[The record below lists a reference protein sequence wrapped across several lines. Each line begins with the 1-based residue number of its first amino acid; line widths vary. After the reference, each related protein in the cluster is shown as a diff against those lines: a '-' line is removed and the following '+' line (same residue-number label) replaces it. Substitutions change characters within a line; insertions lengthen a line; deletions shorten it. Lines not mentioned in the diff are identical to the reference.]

1 MTDSTYE
8 TIIRCKSGDMSAF
21 QSLVEEY
28 QIYAYKLAFRLL
40 CSEDE
45 AKDVVQESFIRVWRH
60 IQKYDLRSKFTT
72 WLYKIVTNL
81 CYDHLKARNRRTR
94 IFQTDSEKIN
104 SNVIASNFD
113 LEKDI
118 GNKELAEIIH
128 NIADKLAPTQKI
140 VFVLRDLQD
149 LSIEEVVAVTG
160 ISKGAV
166 KSNLYHAR
174 QHIRKKLEEIN
185 KIGEK

>member
-94 IFQTDSEKIN
+94 IFQTDSEMRFK
-104 SNVIASNFD
+104 
-113 LEKDI
+113 
-118 GNKELAEIIH
+118 
-128 NIADKLAPTQKI
+128 
-140 VFVLRDLQD
+140 
-149 LSIEEVVAVTG
+149 
-160 ISKGAV
+160 
-166 KSNLYHAR
+166 
-174 QHIRKKLEEIN
+174 
-185 KIGEK
+185 

>member
-8 TIIRCKSGDMSAF
+8 IVIRCKSGDMKAF
-21 QSLVEEY
+21 QLLVEEY
-28 QIYAYKLAFRLL
+28 HTYAYRLALRIL
-40 CSEDE
+40 CSEEE

-81 CYDHLKARNRRTR
+81 CYDNLKARKRRNRL
-94 IFQTDSEKIN
+94 FQTDSFKMD
-104 SNVIASNFD
+104 SNLLASNDD

-118 GNKELAEIIH
+118 GDRELAEVIH
-128 NIADKLAPTQKI
+128 NIAEELAPTQRI

-149 LSIEEVVAVTG
+149 ISIQEVVTITG

-174 QHIRKKLEEIN
+174 RHIRKKLEIIN
-185 KIGEK
+185 HIGEK